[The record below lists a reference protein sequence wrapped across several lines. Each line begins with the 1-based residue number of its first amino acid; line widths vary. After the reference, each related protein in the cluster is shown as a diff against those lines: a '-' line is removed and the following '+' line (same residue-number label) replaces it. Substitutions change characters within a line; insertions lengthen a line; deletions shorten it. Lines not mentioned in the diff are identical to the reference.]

1 MNGKATAIA
10 PSNIAFIKYWG
21 TRDVEQT
28 LPYNP
33 SLSMTLSRC
42 VTKTTVEHFPE
53 GSEDEIVFRLEDGS
67 LQPMTEVFSRGVL
80 RHLDRLRKRASV
92 GGSFRV
98 ATQNSFPTGAGLA
111 SSASGFAALTVA
123 VVDALGLEVSAQEL
137 SVLARLSGS
146 GSAARSVLG
155 GYVEWPAGGD
165 ETEGHAVAIAAADH
179 WQLQDLIAIL
189 DTKPKSVSSR
199 EGHQLATSSPYF
211 APRLELLPLRLER
224 IRSAIREKS
233 FEQLAP
239 VVEEEAIDLHLIAM
253 SSNPPIFYWQPA
265 TLDVLATIRR
275 LRGEGLAVCATM
287 DAGANVHTIC
297 LPEHAD
303 RIASELQA
311 IPGVS
316 AVIRDG
322 VGTGPE
328 ASAEHLF

>member
-1 MNGKATAIA
+1 L
-10 PSNIAFIKYWG
+10 
-21 TRDVEQT
+21 Q
-28 LPYNP
+28 
-33 SLSMTLSRC
+33 LS
-42 VTKTTVEHFPE
+42 
-53 GSEDEIVFRLEDGS
+53 
-67 LQPMTEVFSRGVL
+67 
-80 RHLDRLRKRASV
+80 
-92 GGSFRV
+92 
-98 ATQNSFPTGAGLA
+98 
-111 SSASGFAALTVA
+111 
-123 VVDALGLEVSAQEL
+123 
-137 SVLARLSGS
+137 
-146 GSAARSVLG
+146 

-303 RIASELQA
+303 RIASELRA